1 MLKSLSILGSGA
13 IAASLLIANPA
24 LALNPQPEP
33 PSKSMK
39 QSKSLGGPDTKALKR
54 GKGGGAGEKGIILQ
68 SPGKGGAGEKGII
81 LQNPGK

>member
-1 MLKSLSILGSGA
+1 MFKSISILGCGA
-13 IAASLLIANPA
+13 VAASLLFASTA

-54 GKGGGAGEKGIILQ
+54 GTGGTGAKGIILQ
-68 SPGKGGAGEKGII
+68 SPSKGKKGEEKGII
-81 LQNPGK
+81 IQHRGQ